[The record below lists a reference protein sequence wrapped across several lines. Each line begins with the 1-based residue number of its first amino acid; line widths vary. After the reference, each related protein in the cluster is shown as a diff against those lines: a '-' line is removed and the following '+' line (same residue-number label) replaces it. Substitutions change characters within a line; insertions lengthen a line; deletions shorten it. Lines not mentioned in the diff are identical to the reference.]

1 MDTILSKLEYN
12 QIIQI
17 IKKYCNTY
25 IGKKFCEELIP
36 VFKFD
41 NVEHSLLETSEATTI
56 IFQKGCPPFF
66 EIDENLE
73 HFFKVLESGQTLSAK
88 GLLAV
93 AHFMELSSSLYNY
106 FYAEPKPIEN
116 SILESYF
123 SNLYKNPNIQKNI
136 LDKIIDEVN
145 IADNA
150 SSNLSNLRKNKKNLE
165 LQIKDKLNSYIH
177 SGTYAKYIMDPII
190 TIRNN
195 RYVIPVKEEYRDK
208 IKGFIH
214 DTSASGS
221 TLYIE
226 PTSIFDLN
234 NKINHIEIEEELEI
248 EKILQ
253 ELSSLLFPYVKE
265 LKQNLEYIAII
276 DLIFAKA
283 AYGKENNCIF
293 PHLNNE
299 KYFSFYQA
307 RHPLISKDKVVPID
321 IGIGKEYECLL
332 ITGPNTGG
340 KTVALK
346 TMGLLLL
353 MAYSGIP
360 IPCKENTN
368 ICVFS
373 QIFVDI
379 GDEQSIEQSLST
391 FSAHILNIVNITNEI
406 NENSLVLL
414 DELGSGTDPVEGS
427 ALAISILNY
436 LKEKGA
442 LICSTTHFPELK
454 EFALVTDGFENASF
468 EFDLENLKP
477 TYHLLM
483 GIPGKSNAF
492 EISKKLGLNS
502 SILENASSFLEKDKV
517 SFEEL
522 LKNIYDDKLLIEK
535 EKIETEKNL
544 NQITILRQNLEAE
557 QTKLNETK
565 KDLVDNAKM
574 EARSI
579 LLEAKEEAQDMIKE
593 LQINNIS
600 LKKANE
606 IRNKI
611 NDKIKNLKSDEDL
624 LENSNAKG
632 YEALTE
638 KDLKEGLIVWV
649 PSLETSGTIL
659 NPHVNKS
666 SEVFVQV
673 GLAKMNLKLS
683 NLTKMPDNTFNSG
696 IAGQNSNNAKNNNSY
711 EHGSVHTIAS
721 SKSQFVSS
729 EINVIGQNVDDAI
742 YVIDKYI
749 DNCSLAQLSPIRIV
763 HGKGTGKLREGIHNY
778 LKKNPHVKSFRLGT
792 FGEGEMGVT
801 VVELK

>member
-1 MDTILSKLEYN
+1 M
-12 QIIQI
+12 
-17 IKKYCNTY
+17 
-25 IGKKFCEELIP
+25 
-36 VFKFD
+36 
-41 NVEHSLLETSEATTI
+41 
-56 IFQKGCPPFF
+56 
-66 EIDENLE
+66 
-73 HFFKVLESGQTLSAK
+73 
-88 GLLAV
+88 
-93 AHFMELSSSLYNY
+93 
-106 FYAEPKPIEN
+106 
-116 SILESYF
+116 
-123 SNLYKNPNIQKNI
+123 
-136 LDKIIDEVN
+136 
-145 IADNA
+145 
-150 SSNLSNLRKNKKNLE
+150 
-165 LQIKDKLNSYIH
+165 
-177 SGTYAKYIMDPII
+177 
-190 TIRNN
+190 
-195 RYVIPVKEEYRDK
+195 
-208 IKGFIH
+208 
-214 DTSASGS
+214 
-221 TLYIE
+221 
-226 PTSIFDLN
+226 
-234 NKINHIEIEEELEI
+234 
-248 EKILQ
+248 
-253 ELSSLLFPYVKE
+253 
-265 LKQNLEYIAII
+265 
-276 DLIFAKA
+276 
-283 AYGKENNCIF
+283 
-293 PHLNNE
+293 
-299 KYFSFYQA
+299 
-307 RHPLISKDKVVPID
+307 
-321 IGIGKEYECLL
+321 
-332 ITGPNTGG
+332 
-340 KTVALK
+340 
-346 TMGLLLL
+346 
-353 MAYSGIP
+353 
-360 IPCKENTN
+360 
-368 ICVFS
+368 
-373 QIFVDI
+373 
-379 GDEQSIEQSLST
+379 
-391 FSAHILNIVNITNEI
+391 
-406 NENSLVLL
+406 
-414 DELGSGTDPVEGS
+414 
-427 ALAISILNY
+427 AISILNY

-502 SILENASSFLEKDKV
+502 NILENASSFLEKDKV

-579 LLEAKEEAQDMIKE
+579 LLEAKEDAQDMIKE
-593 LQINNIS
+593 LQNMQEDMKDNTLQALKNLSISDFDINENIENLLNNIN

-638 KDLKEGLIVWV
+638 KDLKEGLIVWI

-673 GLAKMNLKLS
+673 GLAKMNLKLN
-683 NLTKMPDNTFNSG
+683 NLSKMHNS
-696 IAGQNSNNAKNNNSY
+696 SY

>member
-1 MDTILSKLEYN
+1 MDLILSKLEYN

-17 IKKYCNTY
+17 IEKYCNTY
-25 IGKKFCEELIP
+25 IGKKLCENLYPYFE
-36 VFKFD
+36 FSK
-41 NVEHSLLETSEATTI
+41 VEHTLLETSEATTI
-56 IFQKGCPPFF
+56 LYQKGLPPFF

-73 HFFKVLESGQTLSAK
+73 HFFKVLESGQSLSAK
-88 GLLAV
+88 GLLSI
-93 AHFMELSSSLYNY
+93 AHFLELSALLYNY
-106 FYAEPKPIEN
+106 FYAEPVSSEN
-116 SILESYF
+116 SVLEPYF
-123 SNLYKNPNIQKNI
+123 SNLYKNPSIQKNI

-145 IADNA
+145 VADDA

-265 LKQNLEYIAII
+265 LKQNLEYIALI

-283 AYGKENNCIF
+283 TYGKENNGIF

-307 RHPLISKDKVVPID
+307 RHPLIAKDKVVPID
-321 IGIGKEYECLL
+321 IGIGKDYECLL

-346 TMGLLLL
+346 AMGLLLL

-373 QIFVDI
+373 KIFVDI

-502 SILENASSFLEKDKV
+502 NILENASSFLEKDKV

-579 LLEAKEEAQDMIKE
+579 LLEAKEDAQDMIKE
-593 LQINNIS
+593 LQNMQEQAKLNFKNVEDSIS
-600 LKKANE
+600 LGKANE

-632 YEALTE
+632 YEVLTE
-638 KDLKEGLIVWV
+638 KDLKEGLIVWI

-683 NLTKMPDNTFNSG
+683 NLSKMH
-696 IAGQNSNNAKNNNSY
+696 NNSY

-742 YVIDKYI
+742 YIIDKYI
-749 DNCSLAQLSPIRIV
+749 DNCSLVQLSPIRIV